1 MTTTWL
7 SRRGFQPAC
16 RGVNDPRFP
25 AFRNLGGAV
34 LTPRLRFPKNN
45 MYALSILWADIL
57 YHLGTEL
64 TPEAVFI

>member
-1 MTTTWL
+1 MTTTRL
-7 SRRGFQPAC
+7 SPRGSRPAC
-16 RGVNDPRFP
+16 RGLNDPRFL

-57 YHLGTEL
+57 YRLGAEL
-64 TPEAVFI
+64 IPEAVFI